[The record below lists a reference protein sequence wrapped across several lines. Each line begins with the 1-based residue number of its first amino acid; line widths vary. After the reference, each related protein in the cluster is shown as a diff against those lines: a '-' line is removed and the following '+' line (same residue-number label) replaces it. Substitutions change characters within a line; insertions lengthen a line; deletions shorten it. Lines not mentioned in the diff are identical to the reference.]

1 MDHTA
6 ALLLHFPMRPLEFFL
21 KLGTYLDIK
30 EYIEPVVKMVVQS
43 IEENPFRLSGLLC
56 AELVLHF
63 QQIAYYYTY
72 STTGKIQ

>member
-30 EYIEPVVKMVVQS
+30 EYIEPVVKMVV
-43 IEENPFRLSGLLC
+43 
-56 AELVLHF
+56 
-63 QQIAYYYTY
+63 
-72 STTGKIQ
+72 